1 VQCVKQLGNNYK
13 IIIINNYF
21 IYKYLMCMDSILF
34 SFFYR
39 EKVEKVIPKI
49 TSSTRETQTEDNK
62 RSVISQTE
70 LNMENLMDAT
80 NEDWYKYVWTNP
92 TWDKE
97 LLIQF

>member
-1 VQCVKQLGNNYK
+1 VKQLGNNYE

-21 IYKYLMCMDSILF
+21 IYKYLMCIDSILF

-39 EKVEKVIPKI
+39 ENVENIIPKI

-70 LNMENLMDAT
+70 LNIENLMDAN

-97 LLIQF
+97 LLINFNY

>member
-1 VQCVKQLGNNYK
+1 
-13 IIIINNYF
+13 
-21 IYKYLMCMDSILF
+21 MCMDSILF

-39 EKVEKVIPKI
+39 EKVILKK

-62 RSVISQTE
+62 RSIISQTE

-92 TWDKE
+92 TWNKE
-97 LLIQF
+97 LLINFNY